1 MRLFIALF
9 ILTFSVNALAQQRA
23 TLSGYV
29 KDAATG
35 ESLIGAGVVV
45 TQTNTGA
52 YTNEYGFYSMQV
64 PTGTV
69 SLRISYLGYAQI
81 DTTVFIATD
90 LRLNID
96 LNTKAREIKEV
107 VIKAERED
115 QNVNATEMGKVEL
128 SMDKIKT
135 LPAVFGEVDVLKTIQ
150 LLPGVQSGGE
160 GSTGL
165 YVRGGGPDQNLIQL
179 DEATVYN
186 SAHLFGFFSVFNPD
200 ALLNAT
206 LYKGGIPA
214 NYGGRVSSVLD
225 ITMKEGNNKK
235 FHGSGGI
242 GLIASRL
249 TLEGPLV
256 KNKASFI
263 VSARRTYIDALTKP
277 FINKGEFAGSGYYFY
292 DLNAKANY
300 KFSDK
305 DRLFLSGYFG
315 RDVFSFKSEDFNVGI
330 PWGNATTTLRWNHL
344 FNNKLFMNASAIY
357 NDYNF
362 EITAEQSNFELTL
375 YSGIK
380 DYGTKW
386 DFDYFASG
394 KHEIKFGAQH
404 TYHVFIPNTFSG
416 KSGDVEFNPDNALRR
431 YAHEAAVY
439 ALDKITL
446 TEKLEVNLGLRYSAF
461 LQVGPYTK
469 YTYNFQGLKTDSTS
483 FNRGDIVKLYQGLEP
498 RVLVRYT
505 LSKNSSLKASFNL
518 NNQYIHLVANN
529 GSTLPTDLWV
539 PSTDVVKP
547 QVGYQYAIGYFR
559 NFKNNMFETSVELYY
574 KDLRNQVEFR
584 EGYTPGTDPD
594 LERNF
599 VFGDGDSKGLELYVN
614 KREGRLTGWVS
625 YTLSYTNR
633 KFPDLNDG
641 RPFPYR
647 FDRRHV
653 VSVALN
659 YQFNERWT
667 LGTVFVYNTGI
678 AYTLPI
684 AKYFIEGKVVTQYS
698 EINTYRLADYHRID
712 ISLTY
717 EGKKREHLD
726 DSWNFSVY
734 NVYNRQ
740 NPYFVFSEVTGVFL
754 QDPVINIQARQ
765 VSLFPVLPS
774 ITWNFKF

>member
-1 MRLFIALF
+1 MRIYLAVV
-9 ILTFSVNALAQQRA
+9 LTTFAACATAQQRV
-23 TLSGYV
+23 TLSGFV
-29 KDAATG
+29 KDASTG
-35 ESLIGAGVVV
+35 ESLIGAGVSVPQT
-45 TQTNTGA
+45 TQGA
-52 YTNEYGFYSMQV
+52 YTNEYGFYSMAV
-64 PTGTV
+64 TGGTATV
-69 SLRISYLGYAQI
+69 RVSYLGYAQL
-81 DTTVFIATD
+81 DTTLELTGD
-90 LRLNID
+90 MRLNVD
-96 LNTKAREIKEV
+96 LKPKVREIKEV
-107 VIKAERED
+107 VVRAQRED
-115 QNVNATEMGKVEL
+115 NNVQATEMGKVEL

-225 ITMKEGNNKK
+225 ITMKEGNNKQ

-263 VSARRTYIDALTKP
+263 VSGRRTYIDALTKP
-277 FINKGEFAGSGYYFY
+277 FIDKSDFAGSGYYFY
-292 DLNAKANY
+292 DFNAKANY

-315 RDVFSFKSEDFNVGI
+315 RDVFSFKSDEFNVGI

-344 FNNKLFMNASAIY
+344 FTNKLFMNASAIY

-362 EITAEQSNFELTL
+362 EITAEQAGFGITL
-375 YSGIK
+375 FSGIK
-380 DYGTKW
+380 DNGTKW

-394 KHEIKFGAQH
+394 RHEIQFGAQH

-416 KSGDVEFNPDNALRR
+416 KSGDVEFKPDNALRR
-431 YAHEAAVY
+431 FAHEIGVY

-446 TEKLEVNLGLRYSAF
+446 TEKLEANVGLRYSAF
-461 LQVGPYTK
+461 AQVGPYTQYQYDFLGQK
-469 YTYNFQGLKTDSTS
+469 SDSIV
-483 FNRGDIVKLYQGLEP
+483 FNRGDLVKWYNGLEP
-498 RVLVRYT
+498 RLLLRY
-505 LSKNSSLKASFNL
+505 SINEKSSVKASFNL

-539 PSTDVVKP
+539 PSTSVVKP

-574 KDLRNQVEFR
+574 KDLRNQIEFR

-599 VFGDGDSKGLELYVN
+599 VFGNGDSKGLELYVN
-614 KREGRLTGWVS
+614 KREGRMTGWVS

-633 KFPDLNDG
+633 KFELLNDG
-641 RPFPYR
+641 EAFPYR

-653 VSVALN
+653 VSVAVN
-659 YQFNERWT
+659 YQLGERWT
-667 LGTVFVYNTGI
+667 LGSVFVYNTGI

-684 AKYFIEGKVVTQYS
+684 AKYFIEGKVVTEYS
-698 EINTYRLADYHRID
+698 DLNTYRLADYHRVD

-717 EGKKREHLD
+717 EGKTRAKLD

-740 NPYFVFSEVTGVFL
+740 NPYFVYNEVTGAFL
-754 QDPVINIQARQ
+754 QDPEINIQARQ

-774 ITWNFKF
+774 ATWNFKF